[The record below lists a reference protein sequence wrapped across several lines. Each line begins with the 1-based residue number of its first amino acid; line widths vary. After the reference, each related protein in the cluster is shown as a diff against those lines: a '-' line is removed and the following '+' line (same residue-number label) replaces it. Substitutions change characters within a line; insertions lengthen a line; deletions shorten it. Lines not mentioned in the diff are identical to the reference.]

1 MQAEGASKPFGG
13 WIVERGSSDNELN
26 RVWSKV
32 YSHSFII
39 DLSDIRNLLGSEEP
53 EDRLCG
59 LVWLRRWIQER
70 SVHTEFFDLA
80 EPLIEDSNNNCRWQ
94 ALILI
99 GNLLRA
105 SRTGSGRSSRNTHK
119 ATTKTCVRRSPH
131 CCSNTCLNGTRSMRA
146 LSQDHRGTRQRPTRP
161 RRHAHHRLAQ
171 VLPHQNPRYPRY
183 VP

>member
-1 MQAEGASKPFGG
+1 M
-13 WIVERGSSDNELN
+13 ERGSSDNELN

-32 YSHSFII
+32 YSHSVII

-99 GNLLRA
+99 GEFIESLPDRVWPVVEKYA
-105 SRTGSGRSSRNTHK
+105 QSDDED
-119 ATTKTCVRRSPH
+119 
-131 CCSNTCLNGTRSMRA
+131 MRA
-146 LSQDHRGTRQRPTRP
+146 AVATVLLEHLLERHPQYEGLVADRARQSPLFADTLGRCAHFRGT
-161 RRHAHHRLAQ
+161 
-171 VLPHQNPRYPRY
+171 
-183 VP
+183 